1 MVSKISALECAYL
14 SILVTLQAMSLKQKI
29 EAAIVQSMKNKEA
42 AKLRGLREIKAQLL
56 LLETS
61 GEGAITEE
69 KEMAVLQKMA
79 KQRQDSLEIYEKQG
93 RDDLAQKEIEEL
105 NIISQYLP
113 KQLGADEIEN
123 LVNQIIAETGADG
136 MKDMGKVMG
145 LAKQKVGAQA
155 DGKTLAQIVRNLLS
169 Q

>member
-1 MVSKISALECAYL
+1 MVLKISSLEFTYL
-14 SILVTLQAMSLKQKI
+14 SYLVTLQTMSLKQRI
-29 EAAIVQSMKNKEA
+29 ETAILEAMKNKEA

-61 GEGAITEE
+61 GEGEVTEE
-69 KEMAVLQKMA
+69 KEMSVLQKMA
-79 KQRQDSLEIYEKQG
+79 KQRQDSLEIYENQG
-93 RDDLAQKEIEEL
+93 RKDLAKKEVEEL
-105 NIISQYLP
+105 NIISEYLP
-113 KQLGADEIEN
+113 KQLEEAEIET
-123 LVNQIIAETGADG
+123 LVKEIIAQTNAEG

-155 DGKTLAQIVRNLLS
+155 DGKTLAQIVRKLLG

>member
-1 MVSKISALECAYL
+1 
-14 SILVTLQAMSLKQKI
+14 MSLKQRI
-29 EAAIVQSMKNKEA
+29 ETAILEAMKNKEA

-61 GEGAITEE
+61 GEGEVTEE
-69 KEMAVLQKMA
+69 KEMSVLQKMA
-79 KQRQDSLEIYEKQG
+79 KQRQDSLEIYENQG
-93 RDDLAQKEIEEL
+93 RQDLAKKEVEEL
-105 NIISQYLP
+105 NIISEYLP
-113 KQLGADEIEN
+113 KQLEEAEIET
-123 LVNQIIAETGADG
+123 LVMEIIAQTNAEG

-155 DGKTLAQIVRNLLS
+155 DGKTLAQIVRKLLG